1 MKYLFTIFL
10 LYSFCFLSA
19 PAIPP
24 TYSDNADDIL
34 RVLDREAGAYER
46 YEAVVN
52 RRIDSLKNI
61 RGNSADKLMSIA
73 EANRKFNLDTAL
85 VYYRD
90 ARLRAID
97 EGNDSLAT
105 VALLRYASLLPVSG
119 YSAEAERL
127 FDTIDLSALSAPLKN
142 EYFRAGNQLFFYS
155 AQSRSDRELANSY
168 ARRAGAYTDS
178 LLNYL
183 TPGSLDYIFYRA
195 QSNMLRGDRTLAL
208 ADISELLA
216 KCDETDPRY
225 AIAAS
230 MASYYYM
237 SDGRSDKH
245 RIYILALSALSDI
258 KSGRHEMTALQELAK
273 ILYERGD
280 LDRAERYMRLAL
292 ELTLRSGAKMRA
304 VESADLLPAF
314 LTSAR
319 EKAQT
324 YSRIIFVISIALAAA
339 TAAIVLLLLRIYLL
353 RRKVKTTRRDAAES
367 TIIHDRHIRNLLT
380 LCGECLNRLEDFNRV
395 ASRKIKANQVAD
407 LHEKILSG
415 KIVHD
420 EFARFLNSFDAS
432 FLDTYPD
439 FIADVNV
446 LMQPDKQYAEPADK
460 TLTPELRIIAL
471 IRLGID
477 DSGKIAKMLDLSVNT
492 VYAYRNKIKNR
503 AINRDKFEQE
513 IKNRPNTPI

>member
-24 TYSDNADDIL
+24 TYSDNADDML

-85 VYYRD
+85 VYYRN

-97 EGNDSLAT
+97 EDNDSLAT

-127 FDTIDLSALSAPLKN
+127 FDTIDLSALSAPLKI

-237 SDGRSDKH
+237 SDGSSDKH

-258 KSGRHEMTALQELAK
+258 K
-273 ILYERGD
+273 RGD

-292 ELTLRSGAKMRA
+292 DLTLRSGAKMRA

-503 AINRDKFEQE
+503 AIKYLYF
-513 IKNRPNTPI
+513 PNN